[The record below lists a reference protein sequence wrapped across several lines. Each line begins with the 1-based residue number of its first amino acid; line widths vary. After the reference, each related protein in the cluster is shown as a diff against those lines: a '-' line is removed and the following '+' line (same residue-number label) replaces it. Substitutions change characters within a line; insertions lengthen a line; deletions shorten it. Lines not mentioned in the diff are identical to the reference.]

1 MSEINLITDLDAI
14 PLRALNT
21 LSTNPSATTLAGI
34 PRTNTGGVCIAIATH
49 LAIVTGH
56 IKLARQNPRVPNLS
70 I

>member
-21 LSTNPSATTLAGI
+21 LSTNPSATTLAG
-34 PRTNTGGVCIAIATH
+34 TNTGGVCIAIATH

-56 IKLARQNPRVPNLS
+56 IKLARKNPRVPNLS